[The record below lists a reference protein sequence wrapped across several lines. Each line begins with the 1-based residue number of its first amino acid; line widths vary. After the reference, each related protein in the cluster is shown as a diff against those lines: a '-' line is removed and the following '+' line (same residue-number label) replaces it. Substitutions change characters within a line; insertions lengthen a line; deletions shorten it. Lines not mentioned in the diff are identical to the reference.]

1 MCADLMKNDD
11 DVLRWY
17 LLGELDDDVAGTVEQ
32 RLLDDN
38 DFFELAE
45 AVEGDLLAAVAQG
58 ELSPAERER
67 IIRRLA
73 RTRTGHARLALAQA
87 LTSFGKVTTVT
98 HAMRT
103 VATPL
108 PFRRPEPARRR
119 LAVRFAALAAGLAAA
134 AFTGWLAFQV
144 VPPEGSGAAINR
156 VPVPGTSGTAPRTA
170 QAPAVPRKPAGH
182 PATPGMPSAAPDRTA
197 QAESAAPPAAP
208 RPAAVVLQ
216 LAFTNLRS
224 GDQPDAEPLR
234 IPAGAQQVEL
244 HMPVDEA
251 ETFRSY
257 EVSVQDTATAEEVWS
272 GRAPSRKL
280 DGETAVVVSLPAAKL
295 PHGTYQVDLHGIGKD
310 PEPEFV
316 GSTTFNVQTP

>member
-87 LTSFGKVTTVT
+87 LTSFGTVTTVT

-108 PFRRPEPARRR
+108 PFRRPEAPRRR

-144 VPPEGSGAAINR
+144 VPPEGSGATVNH
-156 VPVPGTSGTAPRTA
+156 VPVPGTAHRTA
-170 QAPAVPRKPAGH
+170 QSPAVPRKPGGNQ
-182 PATPGMPSAAPDRTA
+182 TPEMPSAAPDRTA
-197 QAESAAPPAAP
+197 QAEPAPAP
-208 RPAAVVLQ
+208 LPAAVVLQ
-216 LAFTNLRS
+216 LAFATQRS
-224 GDQPDAEPLR
+224 GDQPDAAPLR
-234 IPAGAQQVEL
+234 IPAGARQVEL

-257 EVSVQDTATAEEVWS
+257 QVSVQDTATAEEVWS
-272 GRAPSRKL
+272 GGAPPRRL
-280 DGETAVVVSLPAAKL
+280 EGETSVVVSLPAAKL
-295 PHGTYQVDLHGIGKD
+295 PHGTYQVELRGIGKD
-310 PEPEFV
+310 SEPELV
-316 GSTTFNVQTP
+316 GSTTFNVQAP